1 MLGGTVWFQTMK
13 LIVQNINAEDFV
25 QYAKLGGIKEGKI
38 VYRYVIRNAMLPQIT
53 SLGLA
58 LGQIFSG
65 ALITEMVFSY
75 PGLGTLLYN
84 AIITGDYN
92 LIMGITLLSIVA
104 ITTTILII
112 DLLYPLFDP
121 RVRYN

>member
-1 MLGGTVWFQTMK
+1 
-13 LIVQNINAEDFV
+13 
-25 QYAKLGGIKEGKI
+25 
-38 VYRYVIRNAMLPQIT
+38 MLPQVT
-53 SLGLA
+53 ALGLA

-65 ALITEMVFSY
+65 ALITEIVFSY

-84 AIITGDYN
+84 AVITGDYN

-104 ITTTILII
+104 ITTAILAL

-121 RVRYN
+121 RVRYR